1 MRLDGRGGA
10 EVEDRVC
17 GSAGTRMPVPEGQ
30 GDRSEDLCV
39 GINLTRN
46 TEPRVLSLKAF

>member
-1 MRLDGRGGA
+1 M
-10 EVEDRVC
+10 EDRVC